1 MKKLTII
8 GGGPAGYAAAL
19 YASNFDLETT
29 LIESDT
35 LGGTC
40 LNRGCIPAK
49 YWLHVAE
56 LNYEIDTSSE
66 FGIDIDKKTENLLFI
81 FIYDDNLVSLIG
93 DFMAQRS
100 KKTNQKGVNL
110 NMRPRNYTAVIKVVG
125 VGGGGTNAVNR
136 MIKMGIKGVDF
147 IAANTD
153 AQSLLGSKAD
163 VKLDLGRKTTRGL
176 GAGANPEVGRQAA
189 LDSADLIKEALK
201 GSDMV
206 FITAG
211 EGGGTGTG
219 ASPVIAEIAHELG
232 ALTVGVVTRPF
243 GFEGRRRSVQAE
255 EGVQALRD
263 VLDTLIVIPNDRLLQ
278 ISDNNVKVNEAYLKS
293 DEILSNGVK
302 GISGLITQ
310 PGVINVDF
318 ADVKTILK
326 DAGSAVLG
334 IGRSTGEQR
343 APNAAQAAISSPLL
357 EANMDGAEGVLIT
370 ITGSADL
377 KLQEVDE
384 AARVITERA
393 DDNAEIIFGHI
404 VDESLGDAVEV
415 TVVAAGFGPR
425 PNRRL
430 KNDSEQIDN
439 GGDGL
444 PDFIKG

>member
-1 MKKLTII
+1 
-8 GGGPAGYAAAL
+8 
-19 YASNFDLETT
+19 
-29 LIESDT
+29 LIE
-35 LGGTC
+35 
-40 LNRGCIPAK
+40 
-49 YWLHVAE
+49 
-56 LNYEIDTSSE
+56 
-66 FGIDIDKKTENLLFI
+66 
-81 FIYDDNLVSLIG
+81 
-93 DFMAQRS
+93 
-100 KKTNQKGVNL
+100 
-110 NMRPRNYTAVIKVVG
+110 
-125 VGGGGTNAVNR
+125 
-136 MIKMGIKGVDF
+136 
-147 IAANTD
+147 
-153 AQSLLGSKAD
+153 
-163 VKLDLGRKTTRGL
+163 
-176 GAGANPEVGRQAA
+176 
-189 LDSADLIKEALK
+189 EALK

-219 ASPVIAEIAHELG
+219 ASPIIAEIAHELG

-278 ISDNNVKVNEAYLKS
+278 ISDKDIKASEAYLKS

-326 DAGSAVLG
+326 DAGNAVLG

-357 EANMDGAEGVLIT
+357 EATMDGAEGVLIT
-370 ITGSADL
+370 ITGSEDL
-377 KLQEVDE
+377 KLQEIND
-384 AARVITERA
+384 AARVITEKA
-393 DDNAEIIFGHI
+393 DDNAEIIFGHTI
-404 VDESLGDAVEV
+404 DETLGDAVEV

-425 PNRRL
+425 PNRRVKESGDL
-430 KNDSEQIDN
+430 ENN

>member
-1 MKKLTII
+1 MFK
-8 GGGPAGYAAAL
+8 
-19 YASNFDLETT
+19 
-29 LIESDT
+29 
-35 LGGTC
+35 
-40 LNRGCIPAK
+40 
-49 YWLHVAE
+49 
-56 LNYEIDTSSE
+56 
-66 FGIDIDKKTENLLFI
+66 

-100 KKTNQKGVNL
+100 KKTKQKGVNL

-243 GFEGRRRSVQAE
+243 GFEGRRWSVQAE

-444 PDFIKG
+444 PDFIKGWFALKI

>member
-1 MKKLTII
+1 MANKKQTKSK
-8 GGGPAGYAAAL
+8 PKAKATKPKARKT
-19 YASNFDLETT
+19 AS
-29 LIESDT
+29 
-35 LGGTC
+35 
-40 LNRGCIPAK
+40 K
-49 YWLHVAE
+49 
-56 LNYEIDTSSE
+56 
-66 FGIDIDKKTENLLFI
+66 
-81 FIYDDNLVSLIG
+81 
-93 DFMAQRS
+93 S
-100 KKTNQKGVNL
+100 KKAVSRTNNKQRGVNL

-163 VKLDLGRKTTRGL
+163 LKLDLGRKTTRGL

-430 KNDSEQIDN
+430 RNDSEQIDN

>member
-1 MKKLTII
+1 
-8 GGGPAGYAAAL
+8 
-19 YASNFDLETT
+19 
-29 LIESDT
+29 
-35 LGGTC
+35 
-40 LNRGCIPAK
+40 
-49 YWLHVAE
+49 
-56 LNYEIDTSSE
+56 
-66 FGIDIDKKTENLLFI
+66 
-81 FIYDDNLVSLIG
+81 
-93 DFMAQRS
+93 MARNT
-100 KKTNQKGVNL
+100 KEKGVNL
-110 NMRPRNYTAVIKVVG
+110 NTRPRNYTAVIKVVG

-147 IAANTD
+147 VAANTD

-163 VKLDLGRKTTRGL
+163 LKLDLGRKTTRGL

-189 LDSADLIKEALK
+189 IDSRELIEEALK

-219 ASPVIAEIAHELG
+219 ASPIIAEIAHELG

-278 ISDNNVKVNEAYLKS
+278 ISDKDIKASEAYLKS

-326 DAGSAVLG
+326 DAGNAVLG

-357 EANMDGAEGVLIT
+357 EATMDGAEGVLIT
-370 ITGSADL
+370 ITGSEDL
-377 KLQEVDE
+377 KLQEINE
-384 AARVITERA
+384 AARVITEKA
-393 DDNAEIIFGHI
+393 DDNAEIIFGHTI
-404 VDESLGDAVEV
+404 DETLGDAVEV

-425 PNRRL
+425 PNRRV
-430 KNDSEQIDN
+430 KESDDFENN

>member
-1 MKKLTII
+1 M
-8 GGGPAGYAAAL
+8 
-19 YASNFDLETT
+19 
-29 LIESDT
+29 
-35 LGGTC
+35 
-40 LNRGCIPAK
+40 
-49 YWLHVAE
+49 
-56 LNYEIDTSSE
+56 
-66 FGIDIDKKTENLLFI
+66 FI
-81 FIYDDNLVSLIG
+81 FVYDDNLDSSIG
-93 DFMAQRS
+93 DFIAQRS
-100 KKTNQKGVNL
+100 KKSKQKGVNL

-163 VKLDLGRKTTRGL
+163 LKLDIGRKTTRGL

-430 KNDSEQIDN
+430 RNDSEQIDN

>member
-1 MKKLTII
+1 
-8 GGGPAGYAAAL
+8 
-19 YASNFDLETT
+19 
-29 LIESDT
+29 
-35 LGGTC
+35 
-40 LNRGCIPAK
+40 
-49 YWLHVAE
+49 
-56 LNYEIDTSSE
+56 
-66 FGIDIDKKTENLLFI
+66 
-81 FIYDDNLVSLIG
+81 
-93 DFMAQRS
+93 
-100 KKTNQKGVNL
+100 
-110 NMRPRNYTAVIKVVG
+110 
-125 VGGGGTNAVNR
+125 
-136 MIKMGIKGVDF
+136 MGIKGVDF
-147 IAANTD
+147 VAANTD

-163 VKLDLGRKTTRGL
+163 LKLDLGRKTTRGL

-189 LDSADLIKEALK
+189 IDSRELIEEALK

-219 ASPVIAEIAHELG
+219 ASPIIAEIAHEMG

-278 ISDNNVKVNEAYLKS
+278 ISDKDIKASEAYLKS

-326 DAGSAVLG
+326 DAGNAVLG

-357 EANMDGAEGVLIT
+357 EATMDGAEGVLIT
-370 ITGSADL
+370 ITGSEDL
-377 KLQEVDE
+377 KLQEINE
-384 AARVITERA
+384 AARVITEKA
-393 DDNAEIIFGHI
+393 DDNAEIIFGHTI
-404 VDESLGDAVEV
+404 DCLLYTSPSPRDVEES
-415 TVVAAGFGPR
+415 
-425 PNRRL
+425 RL
-430 KNDSEQIDN
+430 PWC
-439 GGDGL
+439 G
-444 PDFIKG
+444 

>member
-1 MKKLTII
+1 
-8 GGGPAGYAAAL
+8 
-19 YASNFDLETT
+19 
-29 LIESDT
+29 
-35 LGGTC
+35 
-40 LNRGCIPAK
+40 
-49 YWLHVAE
+49 
-56 LNYEIDTSSE
+56 
-66 FGIDIDKKTENLLFI
+66 
-81 FIYDDNLVSLIG
+81 
-93 DFMAQRS
+93 MARRA
-100 KKTNQKGVNL
+100 NERGVNL

-147 IAANTD
+147 VAANTD

-163 VKLDLGRKTTRGL
+163 LKLDLGRKTTRGL
-176 GAGANPEVGRQAA
+176 GAGADPEVGRQAA
-189 LDSADLIKEALK
+189 IDSRELIEEALK

-219 ASPVIAEIAHELG
+219 ASPIIAEIAHELG

-278 ISDNNVKVNEAYLKS
+278 ISDKDIKASEAYLKS

-326 DAGSAVLG
+326 DAGNAVLG

-357 EANMDGAEGVLIT
+357 EATMDGAEGVLIT
-370 ITGSADL
+370 ITGSEDL
-377 KLQEVDE
+377 KLQEINE
-384 AARVITERA
+384 AARVITEKA
-393 DDNAEIIFGHI
+393 DDNAEIIFGHTI
-404 VDESLGDAVEV
+404 DETLGDAVEV

-425 PNRRL
+425 PTRKVKEVGEN
-430 KNDSEQIDN
+430 EN
-439 GGDGL
+439 GGGDDL

>member
-1 MKKLTII
+1 MATKR
-8 GGGPAGYAAAL
+8 
-19 YASNFDLETT
+19 TT
-29 LIESDT
+29 KE
-35 LGGTC
+35 
-40 LNRGCIPAK
+40 
-49 YWLHVAE
+49 
-56 LNYEIDTSSE
+56 
-66 FGIDIDKKTENLLFI
+66 
-81 FIYDDNLVSLIG
+81 
-93 DFMAQRS
+93 
-100 KKTNQKGVNL
+100 KGVNL

-147 IAANTD
+147 VAANTD
-153 AQSLLGSKAD
+153 AQSLLGSKA
-163 VKLDLGRKTTRGL
+163 
-176 GAGANPEVGRQAA
+176 
-189 LDSADLIKEALK
+189 
-201 GSDMV
+201 DMV

-219 ASPVIAEIAHELG
+219 ASPIIAEIAHELG

-278 ISDNNVKVNEAYLKS
+278 ISDKDIKASEAYLKS

-326 DAGSAVLG
+326 DAGNAVLG

-357 EANMDGAEGVLIT
+357 EATMDGAEGVLIT
-370 ITGSADL
+370 ITGSEDL
-377 KLQEVDE
+377 KLQEINE
-384 AARVITERA
+384 AARVITEKA
-393 DDNAEIIFGHI
+393 DDNAEIIFGHTI
-404 VDESLGDAVEV
+404 DETLGDAVEV

-425 PNRRL
+425 PNRRV
-430 KNDSEQIDN
+430 KESSEFENN

>member
-1 MKKLTII
+1 MFYILFMEHNNILGTVLAGGKSQRFGEDKSQILLADKILIDYILAEII
-8 GGGPAGYAAAL
+8 DEFKEVL
-19 YASNFDLETT
+19 IVSNNSIKFNNL
-29 LIESDT
+29 
-35 LGGTC
+35 
-40 LNRGCIPAK
+40 
-49 YWLHVAE
+49 
-56 LNYEIDTSSE
+56 
-66 FGIDIDKKTENLLFI
+66 DKI
-81 FIYDDNLVSLIG
+81 SLIG

>member
-1 MKKLTII
+1 M
-8 GGGPAGYAAAL
+8 
-19 YASNFDLETT
+19 TT
-29 LIESDT
+29 
-35 LGGTC
+35 
-40 LNRGCIPAK
+40 R
-49 YWLHVAE
+49 
-56 LNYEIDTSSE
+56 
-66 FGIDIDKKTENLLFI
+66 
-81 FIYDDNLVSLIG
+81 
-93 DFMAQRS
+93 
-100 KKTNQKGVNL
+100 KTNTKNL
-110 NMRPRNYTAVIKVVG
+110 NLNLNSRPRNYTAVIKVVG

-163 VKLDLGRKTTRGL
+163 IKLDLGRNTTRGL
-176 GAGANPEVGRQAA
+176 GAGANPQVGRQAA
-189 LDSADLIKEALK
+189 LDSQDLIREALK

-219 ASPVIAEIAHELG
+219 ASPVIADIAHDLG

-243 GFEGRRRSVQAE
+243 GFEGRRRSIQAE
-255 EGVQALRD
+255 EGVQELRD

-278 ISDNNVKVNEAYLKS
+278 ISDKDIKVNEAYVKS

-318 ADVKTILK
+318 ADVKTILQ
-326 DAGSAVLG
+326 DAGNAVLG
-334 IGRSTGEQR
+334 IGRSNGEQR

-370 ITGSADL
+370 ITGSDDL
-377 KLQEVDE
+377 KLQEINE

-393 DDNAEIIFGHI
+393 DENAEIIFGHI
-404 VDESLGDAVEV
+404 TDESMVDSVEV

-425 PNRRL
+425 PTR
-430 KNDSEQIDN
+430 KSKIQEENDTAE
-439 GGDGL
+439 GDEL

>member
-1 MKKLTII
+1 
-8 GGGPAGYAAAL
+8 
-19 YASNFDLETT
+19 
-29 LIESDT
+29 
-35 LGGTC
+35 
-40 LNRGCIPAK
+40 
-49 YWLHVAE
+49 
-56 LNYEIDTSSE
+56 
-66 FGIDIDKKTENLLFI
+66 
-81 FIYDDNLVSLIG
+81 
-93 DFMAQRS
+93 MATKRNT
-100 KKTNQKGVNL
+100 KEKGVNL

-147 IAANTD
+147 VAGSTD
-153 AQSLLGSKAD
+153 TQRLLRCKAD
-163 VKLDLGRKTTRGL
+163 LKLDLGRKTTRGL

-189 LDSADLIKEALK
+189 IDSRELIEEALK

-219 ASPVIAEIAHELG
+219 ASPIIAEIAHEMG

-278 ISDNNVKVNEAYLKS
+278 ISDKDIKASEAYLKS

-326 DAGSAVLG
+326 DAGNAVLG

-357 EANMDGAEGVLIT
+357 EATMDGAEGVLIT
-370 ITGSADL
+370 ITGSEDL
-377 KLQEVDE
+377 KLQEINE
-384 AARVITERA
+384 AARVITEKA
-393 DDNAEIIFGHI
+393 DDNAEIIFGHTI
-404 VDESLGDAVEV
+404 DETLGDAVEV

-425 PNRRL
+425 PNRRV
-430 KNDSEQIDN
+430 KESSEFENN

>member
-1 MKKLTII
+1 
-8 GGGPAGYAAAL
+8 
-19 YASNFDLETT
+19 
-29 LIESDT
+29 
-35 LGGTC
+35 
-40 LNRGCIPAK
+40 
-49 YWLHVAE
+49 
-56 LNYEIDTSSE
+56 
-66 FGIDIDKKTENLLFI
+66 
-81 FIYDDNLVSLIG
+81 
-93 DFMAQRS
+93 
-100 KKTNQKGVNL
+100 
-110 NMRPRNYTAVIKVVG
+110 MRPRNYTAVIKVVG

-147 IAANTD
+147 VAANTD

-163 VKLDLGRKTTRGL
+163 LKLDLGRKTTRGL

-189 LDSADLIKEALK
+189 IDSRELIEEALK

-219 ASPVIAEIAHELG
+219 ASPIIAEIAHEMG

-278 ISDNNVKVNEAYLKS
+278 ISDKDLKASEAYIKS

-326 DAGSAVLG
+326 DAGNAVLG

-357 EANMDGAEGVLIT
+357 EATMDGAEGVLIT
-370 ITGSADL
+370 ITGSEDL
-377 KLQEVDE
+377 KLQEINE
-384 AARVITERA
+384 AARVITEKA
-393 DDNAEIIFGHI
+393 DDNAEIIFGHTI
-404 VDESLGDAVEV
+404 DETLGDAVEV

-425 PNRRL
+425 PNRRY
-430 KNDSEQIDN
+430 KDQSNQEID
-439 GGDGL
+439 GGEGL
-444 PDFIKG
+444 PDFIQGWFHQN